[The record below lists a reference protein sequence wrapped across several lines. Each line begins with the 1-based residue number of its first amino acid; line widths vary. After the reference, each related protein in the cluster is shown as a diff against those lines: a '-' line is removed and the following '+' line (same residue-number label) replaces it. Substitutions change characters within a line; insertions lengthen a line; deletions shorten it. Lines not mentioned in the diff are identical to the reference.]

1 MSNGDRSCIGYLPVI
16 VIVMALIV
24 PWTIAGAGQP
34 KMTDIEVLT
43 EADKARGNLE
53 GVQWVLDMRA
63 QDTKGDQE
71 MKLDVKARGFDV
83 MTTTLKPARSKG
95 DRLLMLRNNVWF
107 DKPGL
112 SKPVPISKRQK
123 LLGEAAYGDI
133 ATTDYAGD
141 YRPTLLGEEEVRGKR
156 CWVYDL
162 AAKDNSVTYDRIKY
176 WIDQQTLTGL
186 QAEYY
191 TVSGKKFKSAQM
203 EYANLIERDGI
214 MKPFISKIM
223 IFGEIVGQDRTTLN
237 FSDPVLTVLPDSTFD
252 LNVSQ

>member
-1 MSNGDRSCIGYLPVI
+1 MSKVDHNWLLSFV
-16 VIVMALIV
+16 VVAWALII
-24 PWTIAGAGQP
+24 PWINTGAGQ
-34 KMTDIEVLT
+34 KQMSDIEVLT
-43 EADKARGNLE
+43 EADKARGNLN
-53 GVQWVLDMRA
+53 GVHWTLDMRA
-63 QDTKGDQE
+63 EDSKGDQE
-71 MKLDVKARGFDV
+71 MQLDVKARGFDV

-95 DRLLMLRNNVWF
+95 DRLLMLKNNVWF

-141 YRPTLLGEEEVRGKR
+141 YHPTLLGEEEIMGKR

-162 AAKDNSVTYDRIKY
+162 VAKDASVTYDRIKY

-203 EYANLIERDGI
+203 EYANLVARDGAL
-214 MKPFISKIM
+214 KPFISRIS
-223 IFGEIVGQDRTTLN
+223 IYGEMVGKDRTTLV
-237 FSDPVLTVLPDSTFD
+237 FSDPVLTVLPDSIFD
-252 LNVSQ
+252 QNVPQ